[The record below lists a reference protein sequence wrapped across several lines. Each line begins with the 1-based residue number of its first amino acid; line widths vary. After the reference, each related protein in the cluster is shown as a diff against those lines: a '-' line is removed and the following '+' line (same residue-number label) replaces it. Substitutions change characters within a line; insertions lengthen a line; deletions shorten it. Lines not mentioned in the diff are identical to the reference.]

1 MQPSNRWNLCASCVR
16 SMRTTIS
23 MRMPNTAEDGS
34 RELVS
39 LLAAI
44 GVDDTALPPALI
56 FKESSGDIRS
66 SLMQHL
72 DDKKQQGYF
81 GASENG
87 WSSDAFART
96 WLTHVF
102 HEHTKSKAGRKKR
115 LLILDGHGSHQY
127 CLRIPGIGLQPLDVG
142 IFSPLGK
149 AYSRRLDELIQSTHN
164 FFFVKKSNFWPLMLL
179 RNINPISRQILSQ
192 ELKWT
197 KHKGKSPGSPVTKY

>member
-1 MQPSNRWNLCASCVR
+1 
-16 SMRTTIS
+16 
-23 MRMPNTAEDGS
+23 MRMPSTAEDGS

-72 DDKKQQGYF
+72 DDKKQQRYF

-115 LLILDGHGSHQY
+115 LLILDGHGSHVNIDFVN
-127 CLRIPGIGLQPLDVG
+127 LANKHRIAIAVLPPHSRHRASAFRRGYLFATGEGV
-142 IFSPLGK
+142 FK
-149 AYSRRLDELIQSTHN
+149 ATRRVDSVDPQ
-164 FFFVKKSNFWPLMLL
+164 FLL
-179 RNINPISRQILSQ
+179 RKKEQLLASHVATQHQPYLETNTVSGIKM
-192 ELKWT
+192 E
-197 KHKGKSPGSPVTKY
+197 